1 MKAKTRFHLYAI
13 VEEPLARK
21 VAETAF
27 ALGVSQAHLIRWAT
41 SEFLT
46 TAEARVAAL
55 KSAGALPPPPIG
67 AASAPKSRANRNPAK
82 RRPDPGVDEPF

>member
-1 MKAKTRFHLYAI
+1 MKTRFHLYAI
-13 VEEPLARK
+13 ADESLARR

-41 SEFLT
+41 TEFLA

-55 KSAGALPPPPIG
+55 KSAGALPPPIIG
-67 AASAPKSRANRNPAK
+67 AKSTPKSRPNRNPK
-82 RRPDPGVDEPF
+82 RPEPGVDEPF

>member
-1 MKAKTRFHLYAI
+1 MKTRFHLYA
-13 VEEPLARK
+13 VADESLARK

-46 TAEARVAAL
+46 TAEARVTAL
-55 KSAGALPPPPIG
+55 RTAGALPPPPLG
-67 AASAPKSRANRNPAK
+67 AKSEPKSRANRNPAK
-82 RRPDPGVDEPF
+82 RRPEPGVDEPF